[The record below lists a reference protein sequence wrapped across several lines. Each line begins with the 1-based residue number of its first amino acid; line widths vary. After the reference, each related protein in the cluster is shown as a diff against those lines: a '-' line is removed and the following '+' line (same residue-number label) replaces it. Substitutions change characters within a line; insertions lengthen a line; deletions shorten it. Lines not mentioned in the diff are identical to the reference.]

1 VTDRDL
7 RQLQRERVA
16 QRWTPTVAELRGAL
30 RHGAL
35 KTPQLQLAAVLGIE
49 AAAKALGE
57 PVGSAFTGDKFGG
70 FVATFCTH
78 LGDQVLVRAG
88 AACAERCVRTRPWTI
103 DRPPPPNGGYH
114 YWILTGAGSFQRVNE
129 RRQQLAALVG
139 KLDAWLV
146 SPTEE
151 NAIAAAQATYESSFG
166 GDTCTRKPPVA
177 RISTWAWFTVT
188 RLSFRCADMVRRELF
203 DHLLGIEATRGA
215 RRRCP
220 GPECRWPREPCP
232 GEER

>member
-70 FVATFCTH
+70 FVATGPRSGRRSLCRE
-78 LGDQVLVRAG
+78 VRSDTTVDDRQTAS
-88 AACAERCVRTRPWTI
+88 AER
-103 DRPPPPNGGYH
+103 
-114 YWILTGAGSFQRVNE
+114 
-129 RRQQLAALVG
+129 
-139 KLDAWLV
+139 
-146 SPTEE
+146 
-151 NAIAAAQATYESSFG
+151 
-166 GDTCTRKPPVA
+166 
-177 RISTWAWFTVT
+177 
-188 RLSFRCADMVRRELF
+188 RLS
-203 DHLLGIEATRGA
+203 LLDSDRSRVVPEGQRAASATGGA
-215 RRRCP
+215 RRQVRRMA
-220 GPECRWPREPCP
+220 GLSDR
-232 GEER
+232 GERYCCCSSHLRVLFRGRHLHA